1 MIFRHIYSLPFI
13 TGFLRESSLAHF
25 WYDGWVFWKGLC
37 YKQKVILIVLICKKF
52 KILRFLITIDATTFN
67 TIPFDIIT
75 LCSDTKESW
84 YFINEFFPYKYK
96 CSFSEISYD
105 NAEAI
110 HIMLNSWVHHVEDNR
125 PLVLYYKKHT
135 KKSTSLVPHIK
146 PHNDKYFKMEI
157 SLCSKEEIMELKWDD
172 MKDYMLLGYGVQN
185 NSFKSLP
192 DDLIKTIIICLKK

>member
-1 MIFRHIYSLPFI
+1 MLVHSVHLSYYLLSIHN
-13 TGFLRESSLAHF
+13 T
-25 WYDGWVFWKGLC
+25 
-37 YKQKVILIVLICKKF
+37 F
-52 KILRFLITIDATTFN
+52 KIETDCDENPGNYGKLVYCVQNNWIMIKNMHDN
-67 TIPFDIIT
+67 D
-75 LCSDTKESW
+75 
-84 YFINEFFPYKYK
+84 EFFPYKYK